1 MRLDRGFDLGS
12 HYCKMGSSLY
22 RKLGPVGLLAG
33 TLTVAAP
40 AAPPRRPVPPSYS
53 VAQLQNDIRKLEANW
68 HDPKWKANVAREE
81 VRKLITR
88 CVAEQLNSEPA
99 AAQAIQKSL
108 ASAINA
114 GVARSWSLGSEDGGE
129 MEGWDMDLV
138 SLFDGSAAPQE
149 HSIQ

>member
-1 MRLDRGFDLGS
+1 
-12 HYCKMGSSLY
+12 
-22 RKLGPVGLLAG
+22 
-33 TLTVAAP
+33 
-40 AAPPRRPVPPSYS
+40 
-53 VAQLQNDIRKLEANW
+53 LQNDIRKLEANW